1 MHSDIAP
8 TFTHANT
15 RRRPIAIIALYGRSI
30 RIHCG
35 ATRVFLNPNPYGVS
49 SECSTPSTSFFCL
62 LNRLA
67 MADLQPDES
76 NDSGSLKPPTVSP
89 TPRGKRKRYT
99 PVACD
104 ECKKRKGKCDSQ
116 IPCQRCRDRVVTCTY
131 NSRLATMPL
140 QKERHVL
147 SSAHCLHYT
156 VCTCLTSFRDLDAL
170 NEKIEKMQEQID
182 RLIADR
188 LPSGSSGKHQST
200 VSTTASIS
208 PSQGLN
214 TTDLTDQSDHNGAL
228 VNSSATSHARL
239 PEFLGPTSSSFLFRM
254 ATDSLASAGIH
265 TPVCTKLEVEPLP
278 TSAKVKR
285 QDTSSANRGMENP
298 LCTIPRNEAL
308 RLLQVYD
315 EEYGSIY
322 PFIDKTVLHRA
333 AQCFYDCVDMAS
345 PSSTKTY
352 QKDENTLSDGIWDI
366 LKLVIAIAATIE
378 SHGPNELS
386 AKLLN
391 SVESG
396 FDIRV
401 LGEKVELL
409 EIQAWTAMSILQFHL
424 DEEVLAWRT
433 IGLAGRAAIELG
445 LHRRETY
452 SIRFS
457 DDEQRLRASQ
467 LFWSIYILDRRWSF
481 STGRSFAIP
490 ECDVDLDLPKL
501 SSSDSYLLSIM
512 VAYAQLESKQW
523 YRSLKPQYQLQPT
536 EANMLHGYTRSENRI
551 RLLFYFNVN
560 QLQLFIFRQELL
572 NSHAMNEDLLN
583 ATFAVEAAKDNIRL
597 LQKVSQMADFYSTQQ
612 APFNHF
618 LVSALAV
625 LFLAVCH
632 APYQFKNACRE
643 EFIMALELIQGFSF
657 ESHVGKRL
665 WKRVQHLKEISLSL
679 GLLPNKTQT
688 DGFVSMEQ
696 DQHVQTRQPPVH
708 SQMGPPSANEMIDPY
723 QLTSDLTT
731 MFDTMQQPYRWP
743 AADEVVLDQVDK
755 YHQTM
760 NRELSR
766 DLLDLF

>member
-1 MHSDIAP
+1 
-8 TFTHANT
+8 
-15 RRRPIAIIALYGRSI
+15 
-30 RIHCG
+30 
-35 ATRVFLNPNPYGVS
+35 
-49 SECSTPSTSFFCL
+49 
-62 LNRLA
+62 

-76 NDSGSLKPPTVSP
+76 NESGSLKPPTVSP

-116 IPCQRCRDRVVTCTY
+116 LPCQRCRDRAVTCSY
-131 NSRLATMPL
+131 NSRVAA
-140 QKERHVL
+140 VD
-147 SSAHCLHYT
+147 
-156 VCTCLTSFRDLDAL
+156 FDAL
-170 NEKIEKMQEQID
+170 NDKIEKMQEQID

-188 LPSGSSGKHQST
+188 LPSNSSGKQP
-200 VSTTASIS
+200 S
-208 PSQGLN
+208 PSLN
-214 TTDLTDQSDHNGAL
+214 TTNWTDQLDHNGASAT
-228 VNSSATSHARL
+228 SSATSQARL
-239 PEFLGPTSSSFLFRM
+239 PEFLGPTSSSFLLRM
-254 ATDSLASAGIH
+254 ATDSLASAGIDI
-265 TPVCTKLEVEPLP
+265 PVCTRLDVEPHP
-278 TSAKVKR
+278 TSAKVKY
-285 QDTSSANRGMENP
+285 QDASPANRGVENP

-322 PFIDKTVLHRA
+322 PFVDKTVLHRA
-333 AQCFYDCVDMAS
+333 AQCFYDCVDMES
-345 PSSTKTY
+345 PSSTKIY
-352 QKDENTLSDGIWDI
+352 QKDENTLSDGIWDV
-366 LKLVIAIAATIE
+366 LKLIIAIAAAIE
-378 SHGPNELS
+378 SHGPNALS
-386 AKLLN
+386 ASLLK

-401 LGEKVELL
+401 LGEKVEIL

-452 SIRFS
+452 SLRFS
-457 DDEQRLRASQ
+457 DEQRLRASQ

-481 STGRSFAIP
+481 GTGRSFAIP
-490 ECDVDLDLPKL
+490 ECDIDLDLPKL

-512 VAYAQLESKQW
+512 VAYAQLETRVWKLTTKITAKATSEKLSFLYFRVQQW

-536 EANMLHGYTRSENRI
+536 EANMLHGHTRSENGI
-551 RLLFYFNVN
+551 RLLFYFSVN

-572 NSHAMNEDLLN
+572 NYHTMNEDLPN
-583 ATFAVEAAKDNIRL
+583 ARFAVEAAKGNIRL
-597 LQKVSQMADFYSTQQ
+597 LQKVSQMADVYSTQQ

-643 EFIMALELIQGFSF
+643 EFVVALELIQGFSF
-657 ESHVGKRL
+657 ESQVGKRL

-679 GLLPNKTQT
+679 GLLTNKTQT
-688 DGFVSMEQ
+688 DGTQNGTLNSNDATLPSSSFVSMEQ
-696 DQHVQTRQPPVH
+696 DQHVQMRQPPIY
-708 SQMGPPSANEMIDPY
+708 SQMGQPSTNETIDPY

-731 MFDTMQQPYRWP
+731 MFDTLQEPYRWP
-743 AADEVVLDQVDK
+743 ASDEFVLDQVDR